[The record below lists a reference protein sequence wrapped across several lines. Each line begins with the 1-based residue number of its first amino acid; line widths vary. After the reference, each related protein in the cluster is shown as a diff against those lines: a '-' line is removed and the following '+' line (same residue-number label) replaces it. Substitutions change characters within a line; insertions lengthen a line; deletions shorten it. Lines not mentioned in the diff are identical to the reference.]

1 MNDIQWTFGIITV
14 YEDKQ
19 RLQEIIESIR
29 NLNIPEYEI
38 LFVGGG
44 DNSDI
49 DGKDI
54 RKIDFDESVKE
65 RWITRK
71 KNILVKEAK
80 YENKFLIHD
89 YHNFDKDR

>member
-44 DNSDI
+44 DSSEI
-49 DGKDI
+49 DGEDI
-54 RKIDFDESVKE
+54 RKIDFDESDPCFYHTNTAAVG
-65 RWITRK
+65 IS
-71 KNILVKEAK
+71 ILGGNMK
-80 YENKFLIHD
+80 LQ
-89 YHNFDKDR
+89 RSL

>member
-1 MNDIQWTFGIITV
+1 MINDIQWTFGIITV

-44 DNSDI
+44 DSSGI
-49 DGKDI
+49 DGEDI
-54 RKIDFDESVKE
+54 RKIDFDESIKE
-65 RWITRK
+65 RWITKK
-71 KNILVKEAK
+71 KNVLVKK
-80 YENKFLIHD
+80 LSMKT
-89 YHNFDKDR
+89 